1 MAVHSCIGF
10 IGAFAGPLAF
20 GVVLDLSGGGATGGE
35 TIHSWGLAFLFSG
48 LVMVAIGTVALAVR
62 GRERG

>member
-1 MAVHSCIGF
+1 MAVHSPIGL

-20 GVVLDLSGGGATGGE
+20 GAVLDLSGGGATGGE

-48 LVMVAIGTVALAVR
+48 PVMVALGTGALAVR

>member
-1 MAVHSCIGF
+1 MAVHSPIGL

-20 GVVLDLSGGGATGGE
+20 GVVLDLSGGGTTGGE

-48 LVMVAIGTVALAVR
+48 LVVALGPVALAALGRKR
-62 GRERG
+62 G